1 MEVMERTNI
10 NSKQATMEINNRV
23 LLLEPTPSIRVF
35 YLVLKEMVEKVNFLF
50 TAMKLELVDYFC
62 LYFLSHNYLVFN
74 GN

>member
-23 LLLEPTPSIRVF
+23 LLLEPTPNIKVF

-50 TAMKLELVDYFC
+50 TAMKLELVDIFVC
-62 LYFLSHNYLVFN
+62 TF
-74 GN
+74 